1 MILNKFLIFFFC
13 LFRAKNMKK
22 KFQFLR
28 RRNTDTAIGGECH
41 SSSVFR
47 RPTPDQ
53 VQKWSRS
60 FDSLLNDKGMC
71 PYRSIR
77 IPTWW
82 ALWKK
87 WKKSH
92 YFNKYINCAE
102 NIIKICSLDFF
113 SGGIELFRGFLR
125 SEFSEENLEFWIA
138 CQEYKQCEDSQM
150 LPSQSQ
156 KIYGDFVAVQA
167 PKEVWRSLVI
177 LQY

>member
-1 MILNKFLIFFFC
+1 MVKQFKKIGKLAFDFKLVSYLFFFC

-71 PYRSIR
+71 PYRSI
-77 IPTWW
+77 PEYQ
-82 ALWKK
+82 LDGHFEKSEKK
-87 WKKSH
+87 V
-92 YFNKYINCAE
+92 IILT
-102 NIIKICSLDFF
+102 NI
-113 SGGIELFRGFLR
+113 
-125 SEFSEENLEFWIA
+125 
-138 CQEYKQCEDSQM
+138 
-150 LPSQSQ
+150 
-156 KIYGDFVAVQA
+156 
-167 PKEVWRSLVI
+167 
-177 LQY
+177 

>member
-1 MILNKFLIFFFC
+1 
-13 LFRAKNMKK
+13 MKK

-71 PYRSIR
+71 PYRSIC
-77 IPTWW
+77 
-82 ALWKK
+82 
-87 WKKSH
+87 H

-167 PKEVWRSLVI
+167 PKEVCRSLVI

>member
-1 MILNKFLIFFFC
+1 
-13 LFRAKNMKK
+13 MKK

-71 PYRSIR
+71 PYRSI
-77 IPTWW
+77 PEYQ
-82 ALWKK
+82 LDGHFEKSE
-87 WKKSH
+87 KKSL
-92 YFNKYINCAE
+92 FLQIFNCAE

-167 PKEVWRSLVI
+167 PKEVCRSLVI
-177 LQY
+177 LQN